1 MKKICKHCLQEVD
14 ERYRRNQFGDV
25 FCDDDCYDNYYEI
38 NDIECD
44 DCSHPYIDDYEG
56 IRSNYLDWLENWEN
70 DLNKLSHHENLQY
83 EVFKMLDTIDEV
95 YDAYWDYYKTEGD
108 DGVFAREIYLYLLKF
123 EELQKEIVQWRP
135 EQHLRYL
142 D

>member
-14 ERYRRNQFGDV
+14 ERYRRNQVGDV

-44 DCSHPYIDDYEG
+44 DYSHPYIDDYEG

-70 DLNKLSHHENLQY
+70 DLNKLSHHENLQH
-83 EVFKMLDTIDEV
+83 EVDKMLIPLMKFTMRIGTTIRLK
-95 YDAYWDYYKTEGD
+95 AMTEFLPGR
-108 DGVFAREIYLYLLKF
+108 FICTY
-123 EELQKEIVQWRP
+123 
-135 EQHLRYL
+135 
-142 D
+142 